1 MWARDLADRQCSG
14 KSVQVRIRGCWP
26 WNMNVVPHV
35 ASTGLA
41 RYSDQELLAAVR
53 GLGPSRKVLLG
64 EIGTDLRARP
74 GPEVWSAIEY
84 AAHSRD
90 ITALHV
96 FGVQQAL
103 SQEEPSYPPIDGDE
117 LIETAAATYEDAD
130 PDEVGNELA
139 DRAAELAD
147 LAAEAGPASW
157 TRGLTIGDER
167 TDVRRL
173 IEHALHDSMH
183 HVRDVQR
190 GLLLIR
196 KRHI

>member
-1 MWARDLADRQCSG
+1 MEHERCATCGFNGS
-14 KSVQVRIRGCWP
+14 
-26 WNMNVVPHV
+26 
-35 ASTGLA
+35 

-53 GLGPSRKVLLG
+53 GLGPSWKVLLG

-74 GPEVWSAIEY
+74 GPELWSAIEY